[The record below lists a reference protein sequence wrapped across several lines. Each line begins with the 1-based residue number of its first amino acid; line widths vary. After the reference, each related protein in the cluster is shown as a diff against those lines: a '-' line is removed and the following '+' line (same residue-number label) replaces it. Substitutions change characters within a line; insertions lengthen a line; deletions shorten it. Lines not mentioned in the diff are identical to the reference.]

1 MSDSNEENPKPQEL
15 RKLNVIKKLKF
26 YKDKAKIALLIREYN
41 KKQESDYF
49 LEQNNIKL
57 GKITS
62 YKGKKNR
69 SPYSFVG
76 PNSLFSPGGTK
87 RKQTISHQNSLMRF
101 KYSSSLSTSKIEK
114 RYKENTNVNKNNVID
129 NKSLKNYYNDIRQR
143 LRDKKSKNED
153 RNKLLIEL
161 PYEVRK
167 SLINQENIFKKIMK
181 EKKLK
186 KMMEKKIIKKCKKNK
201 TSDLL
206 INQNKKFDK
215 KNQEYSIID
224 KNMTNEYRYKGNLW
238 NITLRNFTENGKY
251 DYLGY
256 LNVGNKYQPK
266 YTLFEINKNIDY
278 FYNPKTER
286 NRTIEN
292 KKRRNKLF
300 NNINENNYNLK
311 MKQNLQVLNN
321 IKNIEINGKNLLEVE
336 DKRESQI
343 KGKKIIYNKQELD
356 YLMFKNKSRNEINH
370 DREMKA
376 ILDDIYEEKYFA
388 INYKTNDFFKNAN
401 ITSRYTS
408 TMSI

>member
-1 MSDSNEENPKPQEL
+1 
-15 RKLNVIKKLKF
+15 
-26 YKDKAKIALLIREYN
+26 
-41 KKQESDYF
+41 
-49 LEQNNIKL
+49 
-57 GKITS
+57 
-62 YKGKKNR
+62 
-69 SPYSFVG
+69 
-76 PNSLFSPGGTK
+76 
-87 RKQTISHQNSLMRF
+87 
-101 KYSSSLSTSKIEK
+101 
-114 RYKENTNVNKNNVID
+114 
-129 NKSLKNYYNDIRQR
+129 
-143 LRDKKSKNED
+143 
-153 RNKLLIEL
+153 
-161 PYEVRK
+161 
-167 SLINQENIFKKIMK
+167 
-181 EKKLK
+181 
-186 KMMEKKIIKKCKKNK
+186 
-201 TSDLL
+201 
-206 INQNKKFDK
+206 
-215 KNQEYSIID
+215 
-224 KNMTNEYRYKGNLW
+224 MTNEYRYKGNLW

-251 DYLGY
+251 DYIGY